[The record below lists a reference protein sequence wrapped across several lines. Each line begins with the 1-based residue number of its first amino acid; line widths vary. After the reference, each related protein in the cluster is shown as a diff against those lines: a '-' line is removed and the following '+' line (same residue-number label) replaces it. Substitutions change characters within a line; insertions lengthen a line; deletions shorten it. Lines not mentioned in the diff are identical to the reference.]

1 MPRCGRSDLQPWH
14 TSFMP
19 LVPSAGTAEFSLI
32 HDRLA
37 LGPVDR
43 YVCAVDETGAGR
55 GEKGHQRGDL
65 SRLADAAER
74 YGLGGQLVRPVLGH
88 ALVPGVRLLQRVPP
102 VGVPVARVHRVD
114 AHAVTAVLFGYRGG

>member
-1 MPRCGRSDLQPWH
+1 
-14 TSFMP
+14 MP
-19 LVPSAGTAEFSLI
+19 LVPSSVTAESSLI
-32 HDRLA
+32 HDCLA

-88 ALVPGVRLLQRVPP
+88 ALVPGESLLQRVPP
-102 VGVPVARVHRVD
+102 AGVHRAGVDRVD
-114 AHAVTAVLFGYRGG
+114 AHAAAAVLL